1 MSDLDDIFEQYRDA
15 DALRN
20 VPFRPDQFS
29 QLQTD
34 LDGEQYGMVGE
45 VAIPF
50 GQRRYVGRGGQ
61 VYDEPPPGVGIE
73 IGTSETPVQAT
84 EGSTGEDMARGAVRG
99 ASRASQAIV
108 EIAPKLGASVDRDMA
123 RGAVRGA
130 SRAGQAIVETAPM
143 LGAPVD
149 LVNEGLR
156 AIGIPVSDEPF
167 MGSESIKKGISNFM
181 DWADRTF
188 VPQAADDAFRRFVE
202 EDPTSP
208 LAQSIVEELTRFG
221 AQAVT
226 PGAALRA
233 FKVGIPVVRGL
244 AWGAIADFINAEP
257 DEKLIVQEIAEAL
270 SGASEDER
278 GAVASAIMDVL
289 FVNETDPQVIRKAKF
304 ALEGMVIGGAIEG
317 GVQLLIRAAKAVPWQ
332 EIMGSL
338 AEAGRAAD
346 ERIAELSR
354 GGTMMANPIAAA
366 TDVVVSGAGRVAGA
380 LSPSMSEVSPRMV
393 SARYPTAVKRVED
406 PVSSQL
412 NIGYEAIAA
421 DPKLLRRNTDILRA
435 YPGARADAAV
445 DPEEF
450 AAQFISDA
458 KENLIWLHNR
468 VPEATRMRSKLWYEG
483 ANKLAKELSGK
494 YGIPDTAVAGVMA
507 ALSPQNDWFMNVS
520 LAERTLEVL
529 ANKQGFAING
539 AMLARM
545 EEIFPGEKYAAL
557 REAMTGKTLGELKDP
572 TEKAFF
578 VRLYDE
584 TFADRTHRIITPEG
598 NRGDVVLTDKGL
610 PSGTSWGSLVEISKA
625 VRAFESGG
633 DRVLMTEI
641 LGKKHKVRSFYNNI
655 IEPNSANGDVTI
667 DTHAVAAALL
677 RPLSGQ
683 RAEVHHNFGSAPLKV
698 KQPKGWQAA
707 ANSSKTGV
715 QGTYG
720 LYAQAYRD
728 AAQELGLLPRELQSI
743 TWEAIRGLFDA
754 GFKTPKNTSMVDDL
768 WRSHAQ
774 GRLSI
779 DEVRKAVE
787 DAAGGISAP
796 SWE

>member
-1 MSDLDDIFEQYRDA
+1 MSELNEIYLRA
-15 DALRN
+15 RSNDALASDPAALAAVKWDRVETKDN
-20 VPFRPDQFS
+20 GSRVGYDDTTGQAFILPP
-29 QLQTD
+29 
-34 LDGEQYGMVGE
+34 LDEGG
-45 VAIPF
+45 I
-50 GQRRYVGRGGQ
+50 GRD
-61 VYDEPPPGVGIE
+61 V
-73 IGTSETPVQAT
+73 
-84 EGSTGEDMARGAVRG
+84 ARGVTRG
-99 ASRASQAIV
+99 ISSAS
-108 EIAPKLGASVDRDMA
+108 D
-123 RGAVRGA
+123 
-130 SRAGQAIVETAPM
+130 AIVETAPM

-149 LVNEGLR
+149 AANAGLR
-156 AIGIPVSDEPF
+156 AVGFSMSDEPF

-188 VPQAADDAFRRFVE
+188 VPRAANDAFKKFTAEEPSSEVVQGLVE
-202 EDPTSP
+202 GISEF
-208 LAQSIVEELTRFG
+208 A

-226 PGAALRA
+226 PGLALRSL
-233 FKVGIPVVRGL
+233 KYTTPLVRGM
-244 AWGAIADFINAEP
+244 AWGAIADFINAQSDDQAMTKE
-257 DEKLIVQEIAEAL
+257 LIDWLA
-270 SGASEDER
+270 GASKDER
-278 GAVASAIMDVL
+278 GAVANATMDILAVE
-289 FVNETDPQVIRKAKF
+289 ETDPQVIRKAKI
-304 ALEGMVIGGAIEG
+304 ALEGMVVGGALEA
-317 GVQLLIRAAKAVPWQ
+317 GVPLLIRAAKAVPWQ

-338 AEAGRAAD
+338 ADAGRAAD

-354 GGTMMANPIAAA
+354 GGTMMASPIAAA
-366 TDVVVSGAGRVAGA
+366 ADVVVSGAGRVAGA

-393 SARYPTAVKRVED
+393 SARYPTAVKRAED

-494 YGIPDTAVAGVMA
+494 YGISDTAVAGVMA
-507 ALSPQNDWFMNVS
+507 ALSPQKDWFMNVS

-557 REAMTGKTLGELKDP
+557 REAMTGKTPGELKDP

-610 PSGTSWGSLVEISKA
+610 PSGTGWGSLVEISKA

-641 LGKKHKVRSFYNNI
+641 LGTKHKVRSFYNNI

-683 RAEVHHNFGSAPLKV
+683 RAEGHHNFGSTPLKV

-779 DEVRKAVE
+779 DDVRKAVE
-787 DAAGGISAP
+787 DAAGGINAP

>member
-15 DALRN
+15 DALRS

-45 VAIPF
+45 IAVPVGREPSPAPASAAPAPQAEENKGFEIGGVPIGDIETALNAPFAGIARGVSRFIGNTAAAFGLVDQAKVDRFFDAADRITTDVQQDNLPAQILGGAGDIVGQFVVPASAGIKLLKAAGASPFVASLVSDSLVGLLGMSPNDEALANMISEDASHPAVVALRNLMATDPDDPEWVNRSRNAAEAFALLGMSEAVVRSLPEIVRQTKQFARTEF
-50 GQRRYVGRGGQ
+50 GQ
-61 VYDEPPPGVGIE
+61 
-73 IGTSETPVQAT
+73 
-84 EGSTGEDMARGAVRG
+84 
-99 ASRASQAIV
+99 
-108 EIAPKLGASVDRDMA
+108 
-123 RGAVRGA
+123 
-130 SRAGQAIVETAPM
+130 
-143 LGAPVD
+143 
-149 LVNEGLR
+149 GLER
-156 AIGIPVSDEPF
+156 
-167 MGSESIKKGISNFM
+167 
-181 DWADRTF
+181 
-188 VPQAADDAFRRFVE
+188 
-202 EDPTSP
+202 
-208 LAQSIVEELTRFG
+208 
-221 AQAVT
+221 
-226 PGAALRA
+226 
-233 FKVGIPVVRGL
+233 
-244 AWGAIADFINAEP
+244 
-257 DEKLIVQEIAEAL
+257 L
-270 SGASEDER
+270 SA
-278 GAVASAIMDVL
+278 
-289 FVNETDPQVIRKAKF
+289 
-304 ALEGMVIGGAIEG
+304 
-317 GVQLLIRAAKAVPWQ
+317 
-332 EIMGSL
+332 
-338 AEAGRAAD
+338 AGRAAD

-366 TDVVVSGAGRVAGA
+366 ADVVVSGAGRVAGA

-393 SARYPTAVKRVED
+393 SARYPTAVKRAED

-450 AAQFISDA
+450 AAQFINDA

-468 VPEATRMRSKLWYEG
+468 VPEATRMRSKLWYDG

-507 ALSPQNDWFMNVS
+507 ALSPQKDWFMNVS

-578 VRLYDE
+578 VRLHDE

-610 PSGTSWGSLVEISKA
+610 PSGTGWGSLVEISKA
-625 VRAFESGG
+625 VRAFESEG
-633 DRVLMTEI
+633 DRGLMTEI
-641 LGKKHKVRSFYNNI
+641 LGTKHKVRSFYNNI

-667 DTHAVAAALL
+667 DTHAVAAALM

-683 RAEVHHNFGSAPLKV
+683 SAEVHHNFGSTPLKV

-779 DEVRKAVE
+779 DDVRKAVE
-787 DAAGGISAP
+787 DAAGGIDAP